1 MDREPIVAGKFYPG
15 TLEGWKKEVAQ
26 YLTLDKDTPTQ
37 ESLLAMLPHAGY
49 IFSGRVAG
57 KTLAQTE
64 LADTVLL
71 LGPNHTGQ
79 GSRLSVWPDGKW
91 HLPGTHMEVES
102 TLAQEILTTDKYFQS
117 DYSGHMFEH
126 SLEVILPFLW
136 MINNN
141 IQVVPICVAEP
152 ELSTLLRAGENLASI
167 LKNWP
172 NPVSIIV
179 SSDMS
184 HFITSEEAKAKD
196 DLAIQ
201 AIQQLDPESLYSTV
215 RQNNISMCG
224 VFPMTLGL
232 QIANELGASK
242 AKLVEYANAGDVT
255 GDYNQ
260 VVAYAGMLIQ

>member
-1 MDREPIVAGKFYPG
+1 MDRDPIVAGKFYPG
-15 TLEGWKKEVAQ
+15 TPEAWKREVVEYLSPHGESSAQ
-26 YLTLDKDTPTQ
+26 
-37 ESLLAMLPHAGY
+37 EALLAMLPHAGY
-49 IFSGRVAG
+49 IFSGRIVG
-57 KTLAQTE
+57 KTLSRTK
-64 LADTVLL
+64 LADTILL

-91 HLPGTHMEVES
+91 NLPGTYLQVES
-102 TLAQEILTTDKYFQS
+102 ALAREILGTDKYFQS

-141 IQVVPICVAEP
+141 IKIVPICVAEP

-167 LKNWP
+167 LQSWS

-184 HFITSEEAKAKD
+184 HFMTSDQAKAKD

-201 AIQQLDPESLYSTV
+201 AIKNLNPEALYSTV

-232 QIANELGASK
+232 QIARELKASR
-242 AKLVEYANAGDVT
+242 AELVDYANSGDVT